1 MKRLMDAML
10 EKYLMVKNDE
20 RGMEAAQVILI
31 LAIVTGLIVLVF
43 PPILNAIQQQG
54 TNAVNDINGL

>member
-1 MKRLMDAML
+1 MKRLMNAML
-10 EKYLMVKNDE
+10 EKYLMMKNDE

-43 PPILNAIQQQG
+43 PPILDAIQQQG
-54 TNAVNDINGL
+54 NNAVNDINGL

>member
-1 MKRLMDAML
+1 MKRFTDAIMT
-10 EKYLMVKNDE
+10 KYLMLRNEE

-43 PPILNAIQQQG
+43 PPILQAIQDQG
-54 TNAVNDINGL
+54 NDAVNDINGL

>member
-1 MKRLMDAML
+1 MKRFTDALMH
-10 EKYLMVKNDE
+10 KYLMMRNDE

-43 PPILNAIQQQG
+43 PPIIQAIQDQG
-54 TNAVNDINGL
+54 EDAVRDINNL

>member
-1 MKRLMDAML
+1 MKRFTDAIMT
-10 EKYLMVKNDE
+10 KYLMLRNEE

-43 PPILNAIQQQG
+43 PPILEAIQDQG
-54 TNAVNDINGL
+54 NDAVNDINGL

>member
-1 MKRLMDAML
+1 MKRLMNAML

-43 PPILNAIQQQG
+43 PPILNAIEQQG
-54 TNAVNDINGL
+54 NNAVNDINGL

>member
-1 MKRLMDAML
+1 MKRFTDAIMT
-10 EKYLMVKNDE
+10 KYLMLRNEE

-43 PPILNAIQQQG
+43 PPILDAIQDQG
-54 TNAVNDINGL
+54 NDAVNDINGL

>member
-1 MKRLMDAML
+1 MKRFTDALMR
-10 EKYLMVKNDE
+10 KYLMMRNDE

-31 LAIVTGLIVLVF
+31 LGIVTGLIVLVF
-43 PPILNAIQQQG
+43 PPILQAIQNQG

>member
-1 MKRLMDAML
+1 MMR
-10 EKYLMVKNDE
+10 NDE

-43 PPILNAIQQQG
+43 PPILQAIQNQG
-54 TNAVNDINGL
+54 TNAVNDINNL

>member
-1 MKRLMDAML
+1 MKRLMNAML

-43 PPILNAIQQQG
+43 PPILDAIQQQG
-54 TNAVNDINGL
+54 NNAVNDINGL

>member
-1 MKRLMDAML
+1 MKRFTDALMH
-10 EKYLMVKNDE
+10 KYLMMRNDE

-43 PPILNAIQQQG
+43 PPIIQAIQDQG
-54 TNAVNDINGL
+54 RNAVNDINNL

>member
-1 MKRLMDAML
+1 MNAML

-43 PPILNAIQQQG
+43 PPILDAIQQQG
-54 TNAVNDINGL
+54 NNAVNDINGL

>member
-1 MKRLMDAML
+1 MKRFTDALMH
-10 EKYLMVKNDE
+10 KYLMMRNDE

-43 PPILNAIQQQG
+43 PPIIEAIQEQG
-54 TNAVNDINGL
+54 EDAVRDINKL

>member
-1 MKRLMDAML
+1 MKRFTDAIMT
-10 EKYLMVKNDE
+10 KYLMLRNEE

-43 PPILNAIQQQG
+43 PPILQAIQNQG
-54 TNAVNDINGL
+54 GNAVNDINGL